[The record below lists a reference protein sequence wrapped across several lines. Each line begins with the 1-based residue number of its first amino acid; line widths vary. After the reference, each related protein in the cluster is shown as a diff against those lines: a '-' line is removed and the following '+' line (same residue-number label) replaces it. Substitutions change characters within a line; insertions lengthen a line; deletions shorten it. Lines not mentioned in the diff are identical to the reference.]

1 MTPLQRRAAI
11 LALATAIAVPA
22 EGLRQAAY
30 RDPVGIVTIC
40 YGTTS
45 GVKMGEY
52 RTMDQCRASLNADMN
67 EAVNIV
73 ERCAKSTLS
82 AYQTAAFADAVYNL
96 GPTIVCDAKRSTLAR
111 KLQAGDTIGACEQ
124 LPRWNKARVAGVM
137 VPLPGLTK
145 RREAERALCVR
156 GMT

>member
-11 LALATAIAVPA
+11 LALATAIAIPA
-22 EGLRQAAY
+22 EGLRQTAY

-40 YGTTS
+40 YGTTG
-45 GVKMGEY
+45 GVKMGDR
-52 RTMDQCRASLNADMN
+52 RTMDECRAFLSADMN
-67 EAVNIV
+67 EAVTIV

-82 AYQTAAFADAVYNL
+82 VYQTAAFADAVYNL
-96 GPTIVCDAKRSTLAR
+96 GPTIVCDTQRSTLAR
-111 KLQAGDTIGACEQ
+111 KLQAGDAIGACEQ
-124 LPRWNKARVAGVM
+124 LPRWNKARVLGVM
-137 VPLPGLTK
+137 VTLPGLTK